1 MVAKAFESATGKGGL
16 YNNMLNKLA
25 ETPMGK
31 LQQLMGSYENLKIKI
46 GEALMP
52 IASTFMNIATF
63 LIDHIEIVGAVAA
76 AWGSYSLVTK
86 AAEFYQALLNNT
98 MKVNPILLLISVIVG
113 LIVWVGAMMQKN
125 ESWATSIMAIWEI
138 IKAFGQL
145 AWLPFKYFGESAWYF
160 VQRLWLNIE
169 DFAQSIVATFEKV
182 GNAWNLA
189 KSGDFSGAKEA
200 LTANVQTQASKDIV
214 TLDATHKANQQG
226 YMNELLMAKATIKTN
241 VSKINFKNNAAG
253 ETDNSLSASGI
264 ANAGGAGGGAV
275 AGGGDKSSSVA
286 GGVASSGPRNI
297 TINLGKL
304 FDNININTTSIEG
317 GLQGME
323 EKIQESL
330 LRVLNSGAAVQ

>member
-1 MVAKAFESATGKGGL
+1 
-16 YNNMLNKLA
+16 
-25 ETPMGK
+25 
-31 LQQLMGSYENLKIKI
+31 
-46 GEALMP
+46 
-52 IASTFMNIATF
+52 
-63 LIDHIEIVGAVAA
+63 
-76 AWGSYSLVTK
+76 
-86 AAEFYQALLNNT
+86 